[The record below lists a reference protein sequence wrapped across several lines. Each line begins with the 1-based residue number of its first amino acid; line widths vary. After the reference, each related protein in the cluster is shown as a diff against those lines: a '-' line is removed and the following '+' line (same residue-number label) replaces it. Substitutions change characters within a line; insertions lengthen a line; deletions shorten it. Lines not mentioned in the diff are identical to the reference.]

1 MRALPAVFVGLVLV
15 NGLLYAYG
23 QGLLGASRGG
33 GEAERLGAQ
42 LAPEKLKVVSVGAP
56 PPMAAAALACRSITG
71 LTREQAAQ
79 LAQQLS
85 AADAQLK
92 ATVRP
97 AEEGKAQLELRAPE
111 ARLAQ
116 VQLAAEYA
124 GAAVGPCANGRK
136 E

>member
-1 MRALPAVFVGLVLV
+1 MRALPALFVGLILA
-15 NGLLYAYG
+15 NGLIYAYG
-23 QGLLGASRGG
+23 QGLLGAPRGG

-56 PPMAAAALACRSITG
+56 PPVAAAALACRSITG

-79 LAQQLS
+79 LAEQLS

-97 AEEGKAQLELRAPE
+97 EEGKAQLELRASE
-111 ARLAQ
+111 ARLAR

-124 GAAVGPCANGRK
+124 GAAVGPCVNGRK